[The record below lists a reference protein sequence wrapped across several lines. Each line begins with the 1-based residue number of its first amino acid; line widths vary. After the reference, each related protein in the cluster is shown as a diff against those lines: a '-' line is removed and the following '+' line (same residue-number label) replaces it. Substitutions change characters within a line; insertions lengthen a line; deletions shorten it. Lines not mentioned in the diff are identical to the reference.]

1 MRGAATGIGGAELLA
16 GASGAGSSKEKEEGE
31 EDAVLELLKLEEQL
45 NATNTWLETLQ
56 LGRLGQSTRA
66 NGGAAEQAVEQ
77 VEEEGDEEEEEDE
90 EEEYAVTDASLSLTM
105 QKLEER
111 VKALMMR
118 QRGPCSGVQ
127 IDQGE
132 PDQPDQANG
141 GAAEKAR
148 AEESPKPLQQLC
160 RADMVHYLDVM
171 NGWDE
176 DLCGCCFDRAVS
188 PRAQRALAMKNLED
202 LRFHLRNL
210 QPRCIPAAD
219 PTQQQHH
226 EMFSQEQFAWKAEMA
241 PRLCA
246 EGMFLEWMAEPRVA
260 IATELGASRQ
270 RESDNFASMLVQVLG
285 VKESADLQEGFG
297 FFVQQLLSGGLE
309 EAHAERRGGAGGKTA
324 EKVDKEG
331 KRKGG
336 AEGKASEKTHGE
348 GKASYGKDDGRHGE
362 EEAGS
367 KVARKRLLQHG
378 LKQTRGM
385 NGVAAAD
392 VGRTPPAAAVAAA
405 SADMDAVLVPVNRGP
420 VVAAL
425 TYRVGCILQW
435 VRVYGSD
442 SISEKRCFKDCPQSN
457 VRPMR
462 HPLRDLPS
470 LLVRFGAIPKPLEGS
485 GVPLEWEE
493 WPGGGEAAVKFPVNR
508 KERCVGLG
516 IVEER
521 GEAGE
526 KLTQDPRQHIPE
538 AGGRCRRA
546 RGKGCKA
553 VRQGAGVEAE
563 QSRARGRGEASRN
576 DEQRVILP
584 PARRKLPIV
593 RCLADVDFL
602 VGFAGY
608 IMHPRAC
615 TQCCTCSA
623 EFIQSVC
630 MAALIANFARVL
642 SAFPPSSPG
651 FDKLVECL
659 DLPARLPR
667 PVNLQMLLSR
677 AEQVPLYF
685 LIHMAVWCARH
696 LLESYE
702 LEQQCSGNEQVVQSG
717 ARKKGVEKRGKGGR
731 VRGQG
736 LWDGEVDQENGGEV
750 WEEVRM
756 WYCAAMA
763 VWSFNKGSEGE
774 SEECRG
780 SRKREGLA
788 KGCDI
793 TWILEAAI
801 TPRYCEGL
809 QGQRGS
815 ARGSSNCE
823 WMGSS
828 SSNSNSSEK
837 KRKGKVPAYLKA
849 WPGGV
854 ILVACLR
861 EMLLGEPCYRPAS
874 HAAMSAPATAS
885 THSAAAMAS
894 CPTAPPNPTAISIS
908 AATAA
913 AASDVQGCRIAA
925 ESAKRRT
932 GPPTSSHAPAGA
944 AGRGVGWMRARVAAA
959 SSSSGTTIGKVS
971 GQGGEARWGGKVGR
985 QGGEARWGGKV
996 GKQGG
1001 EARWGSKVGKQGGE
1015 ARWGSKVGRQGGE
1028 ARWGSK
1034 VGKQGGEAR
1043 FSFAF
1048 VL

>member
-45 NATNTWLETLQ
+45 NATNT
-56 LGRLGQSTRA
+56 
-66 NGGAAEQAVEQ
+66 
-77 VEEEGDEEEEEDE
+77 
-90 EEEYAVTDASLSLTM
+90 
-105 QKLEER
+105 
-111 VKALMMR
+111 
-118 QRGPCSGVQ
+118 
-127 IDQGE
+127 
-132 PDQPDQANG
+132 
-141 GAAEKAR
+141 
-148 AEESPKPLQQLC
+148 
-160 RADMVHYLDVM
+160 
-171 NGWDE
+171 
-176 DLCGCCFDRAVS
+176 S
-188 PRAQRALAMKNLED
+188 PRLVTLWQAHFV
-202 LRFHLRNL
+202 LR
-210 QPRCIPAAD
+210 
-219 PTQQQHH
+219 
-226 EMFSQEQFAWKAEMA
+226 SSAW
-241 PRLCA
+241 P
-246 EGMFLEWMAEPRVA
+246 A

-348 GKASYGKDDGRHGE
+348 GKASHGKDDGRHGE

-367 KVARKRLLQHG
+367 KVEIDRVAGKCGRVSSDLSWREHLKGRVWERYVDGIAWILEHG
-378 LKQTRGM
+378 G
-385 NGVAAAD
+385 GE
-392 VGRTPPAAAVAAA
+392 GRE
-405 SADMDAVLVPVNRGP
+405 L
-420 VVAAL
+420 
-425 TYRVGCILQW
+425 
-435 VRVYGSD
+435 
-442 SISEKRCFKDCPQSN
+442 
-457 VRPMR
+457 
-462 HPLRDLPS
+462 S
-470 LLVRFGAIPKPLEGS
+470 LLVRFGAIPKLLEGS

-538 AGGRCRRA
+538 AEGRCRRA

-630 MAALIANFARVL
+630 MAALIANFAYRPVSHLFSRVL

-651 FDKLVECL
+651 FHKLVECL
-659 DLPARLPR
+659 DLSARLPR

-736 LWDGEVDQENGGEV
+736 LWDGEVDQEIGGEV

-801 TPRYCEGL
+801 TLRYCEGL

-854 ILVACLR
+854 NLVACLR

-913 AASDVQGCRIAA
+913 AAASDVQGCVCG
-925 ESAKRRT
+925 T
-932 GPPTSSHAPAGA
+932 AGC
-944 AGRGVGWMRARVAAA
+944 ARVEGGSVKLRRCGGCGKVAYCSRECQKAHWPSHKLA
-959 SSSSGTTIGKVS
+959 CPGRSSGKRS
-971 GQGGEARWGGKVGR
+971 GMDASKGGSS
-985 QGGEARWGGKV
+985 Q
-996 GKQGG
+996 Q
-1001 EARWGSKVGKQGGE
+1001 Q
-1015 ARWGSKVGRQGGE
+1015 
-1028 ARWGSK
+1028 
-1034 VGKQGGEAR
+1034 
-1043 FSFAF
+1043 
-1048 VL
+1048 